1 MYRPTVRYSD
11 EYKKY
16 VDAVFHTTTLDR
28 NQILRM
34 ALFVAAHTNE
44 FNSIVNNYKKGD
56 VPPPSPAWSL
66 SDQSLWMES
75 NPKIE
80 GEGETSS
87 DEFRRETSVEKFNG
101 DFERSRNEVKR
112 FGRDE
117 SNPRRE
123 RQIYQ
128 RKETGGITIKIG

>member
-16 VDAVFHTTTLDR
+16 VDSVFHATTLDR

-44 FNSIVNNYKKGD
+44 FNSIVINYKKGD
-56 VPPPSPAWSL
+56 VPPPSPTWSL

-75 NPKIE
+75 NPKAQ
-80 GEGETSS
+80 GKGETSS
-87 DEFRRETSVEKFNG
+87 DEFRRETSVGKFNG
-101 DFERSRNEVKR
+101 DSERSRNEVKPLR
-112 FGRDE
+112 CEE

-123 RQIYQ
+123 GQVYQ